1 MCGGIL
7 LITVGYIRVSR
18 EEQADSQLS
27 LEAQRRQIEA
37 YCQYKGLN
45 LTHFYS
51 DDAVS
56 GGKPLNERP
65 SGGQMFEKIGNGEIK
80 AIVATKLDRMF
91 RNTLDCLL
99 VEHLVQQ
106 KGVTLHLLDLNVD
119 TSTAIGKAFLTI
131 AAAFAE
137 LELNRGKERTRDA
150 LASLKVRGVA
160 LGGTPYG
167 SRQDMSNG
175 GRTFLEDTAE
185 QQAIELMI
193 RLRSAG
199 LTYETIANELN
210 DAGLPTKRGKRIW
223 KRATVRRI
231 IMRES
236 ENEGRPETDELS
248 SN

>member
-1 MCGGIL
+1 MS
-7 LITVGYIRVSR
+7 TVGYIRVSS

-51 DDAVS
+51 DGAIS
-56 GGKPLNERP
+56 GGKPLRERP
-65 SGGQMFEKIGNGEIK
+65 DGGEMFNKLSRGEIVG
-80 AIVATKLDRMF
+80 IVVTKLDRMF

-99 VEHLVQQ
+99 VEHLVKQ

-150 LASLKVRGVA
+150 LASLKARGIS
-160 LGGTPYG
+160 LGATPYG
-167 SRQDMSNG
+167 HRQEHVGSA
-175 GRTFLEDTAE
+175 RTFNEDSSE
-185 QQAIELMI
+185 QQAIVLML
-193 RLRSAG
+193 RLREAG
-199 LTYETIANELN
+199 LTYETIAHELN
-210 DAGLPTKRGKRIW
+210 QAGLKTKRGKETW
-223 KRATVRRI
+223 QRATIRRI

-236 ENEGRPETDELS
+236 NE
-248 SN
+248 